1 MNKKA
6 MLHMEAKDYLS
17 GLVGLVVLAAGL
29 IPILESMNVVN
40 WGITAIIHSSAFS
53 SAIPYILAILGF
65 YLAIE
70 SIIELTNSNH
80 IGWLSFLIGVVIM
93 ATGLLP
99 ALQQSFGIGPG
110 LFGLTLPPLVYN
122 IIFIVEGL
130 FLLIAMWSMEL

>member
-17 GLVGLVVLAAGL
+17 GLIGVIVLAAGL
-29 IPILESMNVVN
+29 IPILEMFKVIDLGISRIVN
-40 WGITAIIHSSAFS
+40 SSAFM
-53 SAIPYILAILGF
+53 SALPFVLSILGF

-70 SIIELTNSNH
+70 SVIELTNSNH
-80 IGWLSFLIGVVIM
+80 IGWMSFLIGGVIM
-93 ATGLLP
+93 LVGLLP
-99 ALQQSFGIGPG
+99 ALEKFNIGPG
-110 LFGLTLPPLVYN
+110 LFGLTLPPLVYY